1 MLSTKHSL
9 KSEYKPYD
17 SKSYILYKKRRNF
30 IIYLEL
36 LLKRRGKYGVYK
48 NKVI

>member
-17 SKSYILYKKRRNF
+17 SKSYILHKKRRNF
-30 IIYLEL
+30 NIFIEYN
-36 LLKRRGKYGVYK
+36 KKYIFE
-48 NKVI
+48 VITW